1 MAKCSYPDCDE
12 ILNYLPF
19 KCRYCG
25 DTFCKKHR
33 LPENHQCSFEL
44 QIKPQKE
51 VSKEAKSFK
60 EKVKQLEKNKI
71 PENKT
76 YEQID
81 REMRNFI
88 HDQERAAMPPPPSRS
103 SGRYGSRSRG
113 YSPFI
118 SRTNKPIGT
127 YSIMGI
133 TIFFF
138 LLTYY
143 PPIQQYILLNLNYF
157 ISSFI
162 FHIPSIFTSS
172 FTPELSGYLTPSWI
186 SLIFTLLILFWSGKV
201 IETRMGTKFLLSLYI
216 LSGIAN
222 GFAILLLQSLGLLI
236 QNSFFFFNIAQISF
250 PFSTQNGAYYGLM
263 VFLLYQIGLNREMR
277 FYLYFIP
284 IRMKAKYILY
294 FIAGMQLAY
303 GIYGIIILILQNP
316 NGAYYILSSFPQL
329 AGILVGAY
337 FWKRFGR
344 QVVNFV

>member
-1 MAKCSYPDCDE
+1 LAKCSYPDCDE

-25 DTFCKKHR
+25 RTYCKKHR

-60 EKVKQLEKNKI
+60 EKVKQSEKNKI
-71 PENKT
+71 PEDKT

-81 REMRNFI
+81 REMRNYI
-88 HDQERAAMPPPPSRS
+88 RDQERAAMPPPPTRS
-103 SGRYGSRSRG
+103 SGRFGSRSRG

-118 SRTNKPIGT
+118 SRTNKPVGT
-127 YSIMGI
+127 YILMGI
-133 TIFFF
+133 TTLFF
-138 LLTYY
+138 LISIIEITL
-143 PPIQQYILLNLNYF
+143 PYILLNLNF
-157 ISSFI
+157 LMDNFLIHFPSF
-162 FHIPSIFTSS
+162 FTSIFTP
-172 FTPELSGYLTPSWI
+172 TDWLSW
-186 SLIFTLLILFWSGKV
+186 IFTLLILWWSGKV
-201 IETRMGTKFLLSLYI
+201 IETQMGTKFLLTLYI

-222 GFAILLLQSLGLLI
+222 GFGIILLQSLGLFI
-236 QNSFFFFNIAQISF
+236 QNPFFFTMTYNLFL
-250 PFSTQNGAYYGLM
+250 FSTQNGAYYGLM
-263 VFLLYQIGLNREMR
+263 VFLLYKIGLNREMR

-294 FIAGMQLAY
+294 FIIGIQLAY
-303 GIYGIIILILQNP
+303 GIYGIVILILHNP

-344 QVVNFV
+344 QIVNFA